1 MIEYIN
7 RIPEDDFQVCSKHER
22 VERGNVSEP
31 TANTL
36 KGAGFEFC
44 EFSLIKSLLT
54 KSRFTLYHTSL
65 IQHQSCPQQ
74 QKIPGHRMDNERIE
88 VRLKAEVRNRLSS
101 GAYIRAL
108 DPKKYPIQ
116 WVSGSLSP
124 EDKGALASK

>member
-1 MIEYIN
+1 
-7 RIPEDDFQVCSKHER
+7 
-22 VERGNVSEP
+22 
-31 TANTL
+31 
-36 KGAGFEFC
+36 
-44 EFSLIKSLLT
+44 
-54 KSRFTLYHTSL
+54 
-65 IQHQSCPQQ
+65 
-74 QKIPGHRMDNERIE
+74 MDNERIE